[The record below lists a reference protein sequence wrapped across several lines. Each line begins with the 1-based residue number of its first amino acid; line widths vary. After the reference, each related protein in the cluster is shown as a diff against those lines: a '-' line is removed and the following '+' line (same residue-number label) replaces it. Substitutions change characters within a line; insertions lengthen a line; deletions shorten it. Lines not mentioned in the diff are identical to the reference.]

1 MRPIL
6 FKIGEYPFHSYSV
19 SMGLA
24 LLISILLIVRQAK
37 REGYDPDRI
46 LEGCIII
53 AASGLL
59 GARLVFAA
67 QNLDYFSVNWPQ
79 IFTLKFGWF
88 SAHGALFLSL
98 LAGLLWCRR
107 RKVINF
113 LDLGDLMIPY
123 YMVGYV
129 IVRTL
134 GCFLA
139 GCCYGKVSDLPWAVV
154 MVNVDSQPR
163 HPVQLYA
170 ALGGIIIFI
179 ILKYYYRIRPF
190 PGSNIL
196 LMFILYGILR
206 FICEFF
212 READV
217 EPPWLGL
224 SLAQLVSLLMIV
236 LSSSVFF
243 AVLYNKRR
251 STAGMAKT

>member
-1 MRPIL
+1 MYYHCCQRFARRPPC
-6 FKIGEYPFHSYSV
+6 FCSPEP
-19 SMGLA
+19 
-24 LLISILLIVRQAK
+24 
-37 REGYDPDRI
+37 
-46 LEGCIII
+46 
-53 AASGLL
+53 
-59 GARLVFAA
+59 
-67 QNLDYFSVNWPQ
+67 DYFSVNWPQ

-107 RKVINF
+107 RKVINC

-154 MVNVDSQPR
+154 MVNVDSQPC

-179 ILKYYYRIRPF
+179 ILNNITGSAIS
-190 PGSNIL
+190 GSNIL

-206 FICEFF
+206 LSASF

-217 EPPWLGL
+217 NPRWVKPGSTINLHDCPLIILFFGL
-224 SLAQLVSLLMIV
+224 VQ
-236 LSSSVFF
+236 
-243 AVLYNKRR
+243 
-251 STAGMAKT
+251 